1 MSVTRTIASQL
12 PLIICFDPSQIY
24 RRFVPGGRPCIPR
37 KSFTWRACNPGG
49 PSWSPSR
56 RSTPG
61 LTALVSQEMLHR
73 RTQFPLQAR
82 TAFHDMW
89 FADHPLVLGGALK
102 AACFSSSPTLT
113 PSPSRSPS
121 LSLSRSLSLSFSL
134 SISFFLSSSPP
145 AKASPLDRQP
155 SAGAAPGG
163 RPVGRSR
170 GGLEGVG
177 GKAARPCSHL
187 RPARRRRASRR

>member
-1 MSVTRTIASQL
+1 MEGLQPRRTVVVAQPQEHTRLDRLGQPGNATPSYPVPAASPNCL
-12 PLIICFDPSQIY
+12 PRHVVCRPSTG
-24 RRFVPGGRPCIPR
+24 PGGRFEG
-37 KSFTWRACNPGG
+37 SLFLFL
-49 PSWSPSR
+49 SHS
-56 RSTPG
+56 
-61 LTALVSQEMLHR
+61 H
-73 RTQFPLQAR
+73 
-82 TAFHDMW
+82 
-89 FADHPLVLGGALK
+89 
-102 AACFSSSPTLT
+102 
-113 PSPSRSPS
+113 S
-121 LSLSRSLSLSFSL
+121 LSLSLSLSFSLSLSLSLSLSFSL